1 MSVSKVLGSLTSDG
15 SGYRVTV
22 GDDWTQGR
30 AKYGGLVAAVGNEV
44 MRKLVPQD
52 RLLRSL
58 QTTFVG
64 PASASTWRISARVLR
79 VGKAVTLVHCEIL
92 DGDQVAA
99 TQVGVY
105 GGARP
110 SVVIVKPEVKR
121 APRRVEEIDDMSFRG
136 DKTFA
141 FFQHFALRW
150 AEGAQPF
157 SSAPNVLPSMAY
169 VRHREAGP
177 LTESHLVALVDCI
190 PTPAIAMFTAPA
202 PASSMIWTLEF
213 LEHKFDYSPEA
224 WWRLDTHVDAAR
236 GGYVN
241 QTGMLINPDGQPAA
255 LTRQLVTVFG

>member
-1 MSVSKVLGSLTSDG
+1 MSVSKVLRTLTPDV

-30 AKYGGLVAAVGNEV
+30 ATFGGLVAAVGNEV
-44 MRKLVPQD
+44 MRTLAPRD
-52 RLLRSL
+52 RGLRSL

-64 PASASTWRISARVLR
+64 PAAAGTWRIDARVLR
-79 VGKAVTLVHCEIL
+79 VGKAVTLVCCEIH
-92 DGDQVAA
+92 DGNQIAA

-110 SVVIVKPEVKR
+110 SAVIAKPEAR
-121 APRRVEEIDDMSFRG
+121 LAPCRVEDIDDMSFQG

-150 AEGAQPF
+150 AQGAPPF
-157 SSAPNVLPSMAY
+157 SSAPTTSPSMAF

-190 PTPAIAMFTAPA
+190 PTPALAMLTAPA

-213 LEHKFDYSPEA
+213 FAHTFDYSPES
-224 WWRLDTHVDAAR
+224 WWRLDTHIDAA
-236 GGYVN
+236 GEGYVN
-241 QTGMLINPDGQPAA
+241 QTGMLLNPDGKPAA
-255 LTRQLVTVFG
+255 LARQLVTVFG